1 MAAPMTAD
9 EANKLGVLPSE
20 RSSYFKT
27 GASKSNLSPRSDDAP
42 WYQLHSVT
50 LPNPEPPSYMTGDRV
65 QAVTRVQL
73 SPTSMPPSGDY
84 PKIRRA
90 ILDVVAAGKMIDGQ
104 CVPYSPNTSGV
115 NNQLGFVNHA
125 SLTFRIVLS
134 HGVLTGRH
142 CGAPSLA
149 RSGEEGVWHARLAD

>member
-1 MAAPMTAD
+1 MTAD

-73 SPTSMPPSGDY
+73 SPTSMPPSGDD

-115 NNQLGFVNHA
+115 NNQRALIDDAVAAVKIATSPRTWQPQDISTVVFRTISALQSEGWLVNE
-125 SLTFRIVLS
+125 V
-134 HGVLTGRH
+134 
-142 CGAPSLA
+142 
-149 RSGEEGVWHARLAD
+149 